1 MNNKEKIKKILIEEL
16 SKCNNF
22 NYYIEIG
29 NLYLTINTKKLYQSL
44 IDNSFYF
51 EGGIDSKVL
60 FKQYESKNLY
70 LSYYDIWSK
79 FEKKTQL
86 KYLEIQSIV
95 KDVLEEGFS
104 FSNVYYDVNY
114 SKQRLTNRGMLLGK
128 RFKLKG
134 ITPMIYYSHSSNI
147 FWYGLR
153 FSNKKTV

>member
-22 NYYIEIG
+22 NYYIDIG
-29 NLYLTINTKKLYQSL
+29 NLYLTINTKKLNQSL
-44 IDNSFYF
+44 FNNSSYF

-79 FEKKTQL
+79 FEKKTQFR
-86 KYLEIQSIV
+86 YIEIQSIV

-104 FSNVYYDVNY
+104 FSNVYVYYDVNY
-114 SKQRLTNRGMLLGK
+114 SKQRLTNRGILLGK

-134 ITPMIYYSHSSNI
+134 ITPYD
-147 FWYGLR
+147 LL
-153 FSNKKTV
+153 